1 MDGGRLQLDWH
12 FPVQEK
18 PLVGDFVRYGPR
30 GTGEFMFLSRDG
42 NPFKFMTGWLLE
54 DWEVSDEKAIWHVRP
69 EVYWQGR
76 DVMESRELVA
86 EDIVADLLWF
96 REAPGGVGFKDIT
109 TGEIY
114 ATDRYTLEIVFSEGY
129 NYMLMYLVGYEDRAV
144 ISPPETEASTNWE
157 DMVGTGPFMFEE
169 YVVGSHMT
177 FLRNPNWWQTA
188 TIDGVE
194 YELPFV
200 DKAIV
205 PIIPDVATQVAAI
218 RTAKL
223 DWIEYV
229 APAFWSSL
237 IETAPSLEYRIG
249 AGVAGVVLELLNTQ
263 PPLDQVN
270 VRRALFMGTNLDE
283 FVKMMGVP
291 VDLPTFWIPYPT
303 DNPMYRPLEEWPEDV
318 RQLYDY
324 NPTRAKEMLAEAG
337 YPDGFTLELL
347 TLPDPERVDQAEL
360 LKSQW
365 AKIGVEVN
373 IDVRDSLTY
382 TSLWYDIAYKDMIL
396 SVGITTAE
404 TMLMMSRYYRSD
416 AIFARNNY
424 SNPEADVFIDKALA
438 EIDIDEQMRLN
449 DEALLLIMPEA
460 DRIPLAPGADGHFWW
475 PWMKNYYGERN
486 ATDYTNPW
494 PILAHVWIDQDLK
507 AEMGY

>member
-30 GTGEFMFLSRDG
+30 GTGEFMFMSRDG
-42 NPFKFMTGWLLE
+42 NPFKYMTGWLLE
-54 DWEVSDEKAIWHVRP
+54 DWEISEEKVIWHVRP

-114 ATDRYTLEIVFSEGY
+114 ATGRYTLEIEFSDGY

-144 ISPPETEASTNWE
+144 ISPPEIEASTRWE

-169 YVVGSHMT
+169 YVVGSHMS

-249 AGVAGVVLELLNTQ
+249 PGVAGVVLELLNTQ
-263 PPLDQVN
+263 PPLDQVD
-270 VRRALFMGTNLDE
+270 VRRALFIGTNLEE

-291 VDLPTFWIPYPT
+291 VDLPTFWVPYPS

-318 RQLYDY
+318 RTLYDY

-347 TLPDPERVDQAEL
+347 TLPDPERVDQA
-360 LKSQW
+360 
-365 AKIGVEVN
+365 
-373 IDVRDSLTY
+373 
-382 TSLWYDIAYKDMIL
+382 
-396 SVGITTAE
+396 
-404 TMLMMSRYYRSD
+404 
-416 AIFARNNY
+416 
-424 SNPEADVFIDKALA
+424 
-438 EIDIDEQMRLN
+438 
-449 DEALLLIMPEA
+449 
-460 DRIPLAPGADGHFWW
+460 
-475 PWMKNYYGERN
+475 
-486 ATDYTNPW
+486 
-494 PILAHVWIDQDLK
+494 
-507 AEMGY
+507 